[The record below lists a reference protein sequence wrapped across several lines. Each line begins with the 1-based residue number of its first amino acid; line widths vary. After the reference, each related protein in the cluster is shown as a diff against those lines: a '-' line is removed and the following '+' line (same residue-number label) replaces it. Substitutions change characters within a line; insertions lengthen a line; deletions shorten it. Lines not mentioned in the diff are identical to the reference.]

1 MAEAHGFRYFI
12 HPGSTKNYHDLKK
25 TYWWDVIKKDIEEY
39 VSKCPIFQQV
49 KVEHLK
55 LCGLTQI
62 LKVRTLEWEAI
73 IMDFVVGVPRTM
85 RLYES
90 IWVIVDRFSKSS
102 HFIPM
107 QSTERDEDYARLYID
122 NIMRWHG
129 IPLSVISYRGA

>member
-39 VSKCPIFQQV
+39 VAMCPICQQV

-62 LKVRTLEWEAI
+62 LKVRTLKWEAI

-102 HFIPM
+102 HFIPV
-107 QSTERDEDYARLYID
+107 QST
-122 NIMRWHG
+122 
-129 IPLSVISYRGA
+129 